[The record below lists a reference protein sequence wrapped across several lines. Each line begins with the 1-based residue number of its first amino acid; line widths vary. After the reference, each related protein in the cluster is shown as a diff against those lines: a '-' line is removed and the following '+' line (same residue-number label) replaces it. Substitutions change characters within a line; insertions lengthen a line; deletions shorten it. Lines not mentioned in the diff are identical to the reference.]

1 MKVYHDL
8 RESSYYF
15 DFEDLRFY
23 FSSDFYRRRYI
34 ERLEAYI
41 EVSILKFWGG
51 NKVALPVEGL
61 REYFAVVLYKLI
73 EKRGFRV
80 LKNGEDIE
88 VKINC
93 KI

>member
-15 DFEDLRFY
+15 DFENLRFY
-23 FSSDFYRRRYI
+23 FSSDFYLRKYKEKLEGYI
-34 ERLEAYI
+34 EAA
-41 EVSILKFWGG
+41 ILKFWGL
-51 NKVALPVEGL
+51 NKVSLHVEGL
-61 REYFAVVLYKLI
+61 KKYFAIVLYKSI

-80 LKNGEDIE
+80 LKNGEEIE
-88 VKINC
+88 VKINT

>member
-41 EVSILKFWGG
+41 EVSILKFWGA

-88 VKINC
+88 VKINS